1 MLQTTTLV
9 RLVTSKVV
17 RPPGMASLCEALLT
31 EAVTED
37 MPLSPPLTEEEVRS
51 GLFTCGGVATPAL
64 R

>member
-1 MLQTTTLV
+1 M